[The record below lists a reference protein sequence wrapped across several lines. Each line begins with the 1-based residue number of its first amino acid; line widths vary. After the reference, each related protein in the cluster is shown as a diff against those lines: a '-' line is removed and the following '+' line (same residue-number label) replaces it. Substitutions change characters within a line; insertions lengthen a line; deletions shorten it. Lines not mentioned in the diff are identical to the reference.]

1 MKKIGIILPAVI
13 AGLFISSATYAQ
25 DNKLKLEV
33 GYNVSAPL
41 GQFKNN
47 YISNTSFNGF
57 TSEVKYAFN
66 PKFSLGLNMGY
77 QNYYQK
83 YGREVYKMDNN
94 QTISAVV
101 TNNME
106 IMPLLVR
113 GTYFPMGGAL
123 SVQPY
128 LSGGAGINFVN
139 YGQYLGEF
147 GGAQSTASFAAQAG
161 AGVLVPFGKTHQ
173 SGVKLGATYNY
184 VPYNKNDISNL
195 NNVGANIGVVFALK

>member
-1 MKKIGIILPAVI
+1 MKKIGIILSVVLAALV
-13 AGLFISSATYAQ
+13 ISSSAQAQ
-25 DNKLKLEV
+25 DNKLKVEL
-33 GYNVSAPL
+33 GYNISAPL
-41 GQFKNN
+41 GQFKSN
-47 YISNTSFNGF
+47 YISNTSFNGY
-57 TSEVKYAFN
+57 TGEISYAFN

-83 YGREVYKMDNN
+83 YGRQVYKMDNN
-94 QTISAVV
+94 QTVSAVV

-106 IMPLLVR
+106 LMPLLVR
-113 GTYFPMGGAL
+113 GTYFPMGGTS

-128 LSGGAGINFVN
+128 FSAGAGTNFVN

-147 GGAQSTASFAAQAG
+147 GGAQSSASFAAQAG
-161 AGVLVPFGKTHQ
+161 AGVLVPFGKMGQ

-195 NNVGANIGVVFALK
+195 NNVGANVGVVFALK